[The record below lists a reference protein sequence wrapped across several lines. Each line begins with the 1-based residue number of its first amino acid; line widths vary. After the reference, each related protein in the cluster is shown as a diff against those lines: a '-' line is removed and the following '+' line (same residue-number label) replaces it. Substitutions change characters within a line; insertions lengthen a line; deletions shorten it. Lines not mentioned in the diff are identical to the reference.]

1 MIRQRLGDIAHTLL
15 KVASYD
21 SATMACRGLQQYVD
35 VLMPNTDWSQEAM
48 RPVLMTL
55 FRRLDKIFSKIYK
68 VPSMRVPSPIPSFP
82 VPSLFSLLPSVSL

>member
-1 MIRQRLGDIAHTLL
+1 MQRLGDIAHTLL

-21 SATMACRGLQQYVD
+21 STTMACRGLQQYVS

-68 VPSMRVPSPIPSFP
+68 VPSMRVTNKSS
-82 VPSLFSLLPSVSL
+82 